1 MTYYHLN
8 NSSVHYI
15 SKKQLMFQQ
24 TTIATL
30 QSTPNRPSISEIP
43 QESAIFLAVL
53 LAVTACMMVILG
65 FITVRVFQRYWV
77 IREEERALE
86 EATAAIALDFE
97 AAVPVSGSITWEE
110 IHPVHTMDEENA
122 T

>member
-1 MTYYHLN
+1 
-8 NSSVHYI
+8 
-15 SKKQLMFQQ
+15 MFQQ

-86 EATAAIALDFE
+86 EATAAIAL
-97 AAVPVSGSITWEE
+97 GKNNLSILYLVLFTQ
-110 IHPVHTMDEENA
+110 MN
-122 T
+122 